1 VLGAR
6 EEGAWWLRAEEMAS
20 SMRRFLNPLVL
31 NIQKMELELT
41 CPVWYPTSP
50 RLSSPI
56 FSHPHLSSLDLDA
69 VYLKG

>member
-41 CPVWYPTSP
+41 CPVWYRTSP
-50 RLSSPI
+50 PPPRSSPT
-56 FSHPHLSSLDLDA
+56 PAYSLWI
-69 VYLKG
+69 